1 MVRTDGADTLFAA
14 VTDRQN
20 SLTAVM
26 DAATGQVERYAYK
39 PWGMR
44 RDAEDWTKNVLS
56 DHPSRFSRGYCM
68 HEHLSEFGIIDMG
81 GATAY
86 IGGEIGGAISRVAG
100 DWLSGIASPVLR
112 NALPNM
118 IGGGV
123 SGFAVGAG
131 FSLFG
136 GASFKEAMSEGGKG
150 AAFGAALG
158 AISGTVKGIRYGRE
172 NGVNPWTG
180 ASLAKPAYGPSNL
193 VADNGGSYSVYQG
206 RDPLTGEVKYVGIT
220 KRDPQARFYEHLHS
234 NSPRADLLYNP
245 IAGGLSKTNAHIW
258 EQNLINQYGLDNL
271 YNQINSIAPKYWPQ
285 YNIKP

>member
-1 MVRTDGADTLFAA
+1 MDTLFAA

-26 DAATGQVERYAYK
+26 DVAAGRAERYAYK

-158 AISGTVKGIRYGRE
+158 AISGTVKGIKE
-172 NGVNPWTG
+172 AKANNVSAWTG
-180 ASLAKPAYGPSNL
+180 KSLETTGKLSYNEAVDAFGLGKTIERIEKGESLPHRNDGTVFRNQEGLLPL
-193 VADNGGSYSVYQG
+193 RPDNYYKEYVHPIKGGRFPGAHRIIKGQSGEFYYSPDHYHTFFEL
-206 RDPLTGEVKYVGIT
+206 R
-220 KRDPQARFYEHLHS
+220 
-234 NSPRADLLYNP
+234 
-245 IAGGLSKTNAHIW
+245 
-258 EQNLINQYGLDNL
+258 
-271 YNQINSIAPKYWPQ
+271 
-285 YNIKP
+285 